1 MNHRQWKKNYKKKYG
16 YNPPTDKDARAA
28 MKYLRKSIDNA
39 IDSII
44 DVMQSVIKQLPGA
57 IEKVKQKI
65 REMSDEE
72 FATFLNEKVEDVGA
86 KAKAMALKIRM
97 SGGDKD

>member
-28 MKYLRKSIDNA
+28 MKYLRKN

-72 FATFLNEKVEDVGA
+72 FATFLNEKVEDAGT
-86 KAKAMALKIRM
+86 KAMAIKIRM

>member
-28 MKYLRKSIDNA
+28 MKYLRKN

-72 FATFLNEKVEDVGA
+72 FATFLNEKVEDAG
-86 KAKAMALKIRM
+86 AKAMALKIRM

>member
-28 MKYLRKSIDNA
+28 MKYLRKSIDST

-72 FATFLNEKVEDVGA
+72 FATFLNEKVEDAGA
-86 KAKAMALKIRM
+86 KARALKIRK